1 MELSHHRK
9 KSHLSRYFYCLSPLH
24 YYQSVWSTSQ
34 LTDLF
39 MDPDSLL
46 SHLYLTPRPLCC
58 FNGGLFTVWRLLVC
72 FCPSGLSGRDFLSL
86 CPPRWRGVP
95 LRWGREGGRGS
106 VGTSEPLRHQ
116 ICSISLPLPTQN
128 PRCLQASPERTNDSD
143 SQRITEIMWSS
154 FIDLL
159 EGLLSI
165 IILNWD

>member
-95 LRWGREGGRGS
+95 LRWGRGGGG
-106 VGTSEPLRHQ
+106 VWVHQ
-116 ICSISLPLPTQN
+116 SRFAIRSAAFHCHSLPRILAAYRLHQRGQMTQIH
-128 PRCLQASPERTNDSD
+128 RE
-143 SQRITEIMWSS
+143 
-154 FIDLL
+154 
-159 EGLLSI
+159 
-165 IILNWD
+165 